1 MHHRGHHE
9 GKLMGAERDGIS
21 LFYQNRAAVHIKIK
35 ELFHH
40 SHSLCGAYD
49 LCLRVNGD
57 HIGDGRTVVRL
68 HVVYDQIVQS
78 AAV

>member
-1 MHHRGHHE
+1 MYHRCHHE
-9 GKLMGAERDGIS
+9 GNLVGAKRDGIA
-21 LFYQNRAAVHIKIK
+21 LFYRNRAAVHIKIK

-49 LCLRVNGD
+49 LCLRVSGD
-57 HIGDGRTVVRL
+57 HIGDGGAVVRL